1 MVTLEEL
8 RKAAPEDMACNA
20 AYLAS
25 SLAVT
30 IRLALENEMGGA
42 GSEQK
47 VSAAAN
53 SLNLL
58 HELLTVVIDG
68 TEVLERRCKAG
79 VFRRT
84 EQPNP

>member
-47 VSAAAN
+47 VSAAAS
-53 SLNLL
+53 SLGLL
-58 HELLTVVIDG
+58 HEPLTVVVDG
-68 TEVLERRCKAG
+68 TEVLERKCKAG
-79 VFRRT
+79 VYR
-84 EQPNP
+84 EAAQ